1 MPIFVHLTSEKNS
14 KKILENGIKA
24 AEINDEIKKGI
35 YCMPVLKNYMI
46 SHQWLRELKQ
56 SGQNNI
62 VGIYFKLKADELVWF
77 GHYNKAHIRITA
89 AEAVKAMIDSDDGQG
104 FEVIIPR
111 TITRKEIYKVRQ
123 IPQVIGWRYYPGS
136 HQKKLCLCPACIQ
149 KGTFKST
156 RIRENRYYD
165 LLAKLRAEKNELEI
179 LNLLS
184 EINELIVYTSHHLKN
199 IHDFDFLL
207 ANSSDRIKAALAY
220 TISRFRSQK
229 VLPFLS
235 GLLTNDNEE
244 VKRASAEGVMDI
256 MRGKGLQFLEKYRD
270 DTIINGIIND
280 YKDIYFNEDED

>member
-24 AEINDEIKKGI
+24 TEINDEIKKGI
-35 YCMPVLKNYMI
+35 YCMPVLQNFMI
-46 SHQWLRELKQ
+46 SHQWLRELKR

-62 VGIYFKLKADELVWF
+62 IGVYFKLKADELVWF
-77 GHYNKAHIRITA
+77 GHYNKSHVRITA
-89 AEAVKAMIDSDDGQG
+89 ADAVKAMMDSEDGQG
-104 FEVIIPR
+104 FEIIIPR
-111 TITRKEIYKVRQ
+111 TITRKEIYKLRQ

-156 RIRENRYYD
+156 RIRESKYHE
-165 LLAKLRAEKNELEI
+165 LLAKLRTEKNELEI

-184 EINELIVYTSHHLKN
+184 EINELIIDTPHRLKN
-199 IHDFDFLL
+199 IHDFDFLIG
-207 ANSSDRIKAALAY
+207 NPSDRIKATLAY

-229 VLPFLS
+229 ALPFLS

-256 MRGKGLQFLEKYRD
+256 MGVKGLQILEKYRD
-270 DTIINGIIND
+270 DTIVYEIINE
-280 YKDIYFNEDED
+280 YKDIYFNDDED